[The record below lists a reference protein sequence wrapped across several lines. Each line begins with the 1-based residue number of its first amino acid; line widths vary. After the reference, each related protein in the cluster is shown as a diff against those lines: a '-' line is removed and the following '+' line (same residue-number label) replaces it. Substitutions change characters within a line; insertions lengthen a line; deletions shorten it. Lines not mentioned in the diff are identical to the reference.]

1 MMSKRTKI
9 ERGGDARIRKRV
21 KRRGSTSIRVIVVIR
36 NVLDVRGLVLRR
48 LMMDTLLIPRQ
59 RRIPRKILEGDVV
72 MLEKMMV
79 KNLLAVVMMMMTMI
93 GTTHQIEGGIDMM
106 TVVTAGREAK
116 VEKDEGEKGAQRD
129 IMMIMIGMKD
139 NLNVVQLVGEGGR
152 GAEVTAWI
160 EKTQGERGVLEERII
175 EITKVVI
182 VGAVD
187 ERMIGINTMIGSSLR
202 ETLQH
207 PKATPVPRRKDMD

>member
-1 MMSKRTKI
+1 
-9 ERGGDARIRKRV
+9 
-21 KRRGSTSIRVIVVIR
+21 
-36 NVLDVRGLVLRR
+36 
-48 LMMDTLLIPRQ
+48 
-59 RRIPRKILEGDVV
+59 
-72 MLEKMMV
+72 
-79 KNLLAVVMMMMTMI
+79 MMMMTMI

-106 TVVTAGREAK
+106 TVVTVEREAK

-160 EKTQGERGVLEERII
+160 EKTQGERGVLGEMII

-187 ERMIGINTMIGSSLR
+187 ERMIGINTMIGSSLPK
-202 ETLQH
+202 ELQL
-207 PKATPVPRRKDMD
+207 

>member
-1 MMSKRTKI
+1 MMSKRTEI

-21 KRRGSTSIRVIVVIR
+21 KRRGSTSTRVIVVIR
-36 NVLDVRGLVLRR
+36 NVQGVRGLVLRR
-48 LMMDTLLIPRQ
+48 MMDTLLIPRQ

-72 MLEKMMV
+72 MLEKMMAKRV
-79 KNLLAVVMMMMTMI
+79 IAVVMMMMMTMI
-93 GTTHQIEGGIDMM
+93 GTTTHQIEGGIDMM
-106 TVVTAGREAK
+106 TVITAGREAK
-116 VEKDEGEKGAQRD
+116 VEKDEGAKGAQRD

-160 EKTQGERGVLEERII
+160 EKTQGERGVLEEMII

-187 ERMIGINTMIGSSLR
+187 ERMIGINTMIGNSLR
-202 ETLQH
+202 EKLQELQLQL
-207 PKATPVPRRKDMD
+207 